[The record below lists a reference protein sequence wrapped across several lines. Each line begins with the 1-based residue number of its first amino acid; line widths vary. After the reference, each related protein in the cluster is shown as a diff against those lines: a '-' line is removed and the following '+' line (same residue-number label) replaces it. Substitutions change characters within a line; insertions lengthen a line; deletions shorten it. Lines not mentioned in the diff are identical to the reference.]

1 MKHLRLEAAAVAVLT
16 ALIAWCVVVLLLVMT
31 A

>member
-1 MKHLRLEAAAVAVLT
+1 MKGLRLEAAAVAVLT
-16 ALIAWCVVVLLLVMT
+16 VLIVWAVVVLLLTVT

>member
-1 MKHLRLEAAAVAVLT
+1 MKGLRLEAAAMAVLT
-16 ALIAWCVVVLLLVMT
+16 ALIAWSVVVLLPVMT